1 VWKSE
6 TPRSKQG
13 SLLKDRL
20 LTVLKVAVSLG
31 LVVYIVTRP
40 TILEADWSAI
50 LSSLRLWPWLVALII
65 YFVAIG
71 FNVLKWQYLLRTLG
85 VDVPYSG
92 LFRHNLVGLF
102 FANLPLS
109 MVGGDIARGWDLAR
123 QARGQTAPVA
133 VSVLIDRLVGLA
145 AFLVAAV
152 LGLAYAVIGLGRSD
166 IAWLLSTIVAVL
178 IAFTVSFAVLMSQR
192 LRRLVERF
200 FRLGPLSRFL
210 SLYQRL
216 SDSVQVY
223 RTHAGALMVAF
234 CLGLVTVAATCVVNY
249 LAAVTVG
256 ADVPLIW
263 ALVLTPL
270 TPFALY
276 IPSIASGLGV
286 NQAVF
291 VALYHSLAGLIPEA
305 PALAMSLVMQVTIYV
320 SSLPGAVLWWQ
331 QRETAS
337 PQPRSQ

>member
-1 VWKSE
+1 
-6 TPRSKQG
+6 
-13 SLLKDRL
+13 LKDKL
-20 LTVLKVAVSLG
+20 LAVLKVAISLG
-31 LVVYIVTRP
+31 LVAYILTRP
-40 TILEADWSAI
+40 TILRADWAAI
-50 LSSLRLWPWLVALII
+50 LSDLRIWPWLVAVVI

-71 FNVLKWQYLLRTLG
+71 LNVLKWQYLLATLG
-85 VDVPYSG
+85 VQVPYPS

-123 QARGQTAPVA
+123 HTTGQTVPVA
-133 VSVLIDRLVGLA
+133 VSVLVDRLVGLA

-152 LGLAYAVIGLGRSD
+152 LGLAYAVAGLGRSD
-166 IAWLLSTIVAVL
+166 LTWLLATIALALVAFAV
-178 IAFTVSFAVLMSQR
+178 AFAVLMSER
-192 LRRLVERF
+192 LRRLMERIF
-200 FRLGPLSRFL
+200 GLGPLSRL
-210 SLYQRL
+210 LPVYQKL

-223 RTHAGALMVAF
+223 RNHASALVVAF
-234 CLGLVTVAATCVVNY
+234 GLGLLTVAATCVVNY

-256 ADVPLIW
+256 ADVPFLW
-263 ALVLTPL
+263 AFVLTPL

-291 VALYHSLAGLIPEA
+291 VALYHNLTGLIPEA
-305 PALAMSLVMQVTIYV
+305 PAFAMSLVMQVTIYV

-331 QRETAS
+331 RRGTTPS
-337 PQPRSQ
+337 PVQSQ

>member
-1 VWKSE
+1 MAN
-6 TPRSKQG
+6 R
-13 SLLKDRL
+13 LKDVA
-20 LTVLKVAVSLG
+20 LTLLKVAVSLG
-31 LVVYIVTRP
+31 LIAYIFTRP
-40 TILEADWSAI
+40 TIRQADWGAM
-50 LSSLRLWPWLVALII
+50 LADLRLWPWLLALLV

-85 VDVPYSG
+85 VPVPYWS

-123 QARGQTAPVA
+123 HTEGQGAPVA
-133 VSVLIDRLVGLA
+133 VSVLVDRLVGLA

-152 LGLAYAVIGLGRSD
+152 LGLAYAVVGLDRSD
-166 IAWLLSTIVAVL
+166 LGWLLTTMIL
-178 IAFTVSFAVLMSQR
+178 ILLTFGLAFAVLMSQR
-192 LRRLVERF
+192 LRHLVERLF
-200 FRLGPLSRFL
+200 GLGPLSRL
-210 SLYQRL
+210 LPLYQKL

-223 RTHAGALMVAF
+223 RNHAGALLGALA
-234 CLGLVTVAATCVVNY
+234 LGLATVTATCVVNY

-256 ADVPLIW
+256 ADVPFAW
-263 ALVLTPL
+263 VCVLTPL

-291 VALYHSLAGLIPEA
+291 VALYHNLTGLLPEA
-305 PALAMSLVMQVTIYV
+305 PAFAMSLVMQMTIYV

-331 QRETAS
+331 RRTRTPAPNKKDGQRPSAPTL
-337 PQPRSQ
+337 